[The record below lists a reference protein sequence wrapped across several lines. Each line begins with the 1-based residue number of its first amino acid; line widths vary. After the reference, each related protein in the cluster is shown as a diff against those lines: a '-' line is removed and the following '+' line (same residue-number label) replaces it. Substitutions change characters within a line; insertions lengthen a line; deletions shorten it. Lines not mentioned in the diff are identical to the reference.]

1 MDDSNPEISLLID
14 DQVFKA
20 KRDDLIQHSD
30 FFRAMFTG
38 DYVERERKQIFIEVV
53 DAASMSIIMRYMNI
67 GLIDL
72 SEFDLPT
79 IGDLAVAASF
89 LQITEL
95 TKQIDY
101 CLEQQLTLANWLE
114 VKEIASNAALV
125 KLEQST
131 VIYGL
136 FSFHIMKTEYIQS
149 LDKLYWYLAHPYL
162 NIESEIQ
169 VFKFG
174 LKWLQEHEMGAD
186 TLLVVLCCL
195 DLKRITYAE
204 VREIRDLIKDYTNS
218 LAEKVV
224 DCLYKL
230 VSEYDLSLDTI
241 RQNKTE
247 LCQEFT
253 EKVYTE
259 VFNLVKESIERK
271 LRFIPTVPM
280 WSNKDK
286 KPEVS
291 QNYLFTYTEE
301 AGFQRWMEVAE
312 RNLWGWNITAWSPTQ
327 IVVVCGEYGRGSGI
341 FMRDVKVYDI
351 YKKEWTQHGVELPL
365 RRHAGVVVVND
376 SLFLLGGVGGFRLH
390 LKYLICSG
398 HHSNLKNVTSAQKQ
412 CKHTHG
418 SFYCSSS
425 MATPAVGTINEMK
438 LPCTAMILD
447 RMFSTSW
454 LAAKKIMNIRARCF
468 CSKSDTTEVHSAS
481 AQGIDMNL
489 AKPKRKE
496 AADPL
501 EIPEPA
507 RPEDPLPG
515 IPVPGFPDV
524 TIPFAPDLPIPDLP
538 EVPVPVKPGELPNKT
553 LPGKPSP
560 IIDNILPKWRAPV
573 LPDLSTLFTSPIVLH
588 KAVENYKS
596 EYLMLSSQIEII
608 SKANN
613 YFFKK
618 CGLSESSIIQP
629 IDQKIILKL
638 NENDA
643 FSNNENVNKLI
654 LAILEL
660 VVLDSAVVYN
670 LKERS
675 FRPIAKLPDAVQSP
689 AVCAHNN
696 EVYVIGHRNIY
707 KYEEVGD
714 RDRWTKVLGMEMTP
728 SYLVS
733 FKGYIYVAQCYFPN
747 LYRFRP
753 GVDEALQQIAC
764 FCHPPKAI
772 CNLGYRLIAVTCSGD
787 TSTDI
792 LSVEELHIVGDGKY
806 YQNTK
811 VLWSQTGSV
820 FGVNPSGSCSVVM
833 TMPEINPTVSAYH
846 QRYIVM
852 YG

>member
-1 MDDSNPEISLLID
+1 MDESNPEISLLID

-376 SLFLLGGVGGFRLH
+376 SLFLLGGVGGFR
-390 LKYLICSG
+390 
-398 HHSNLKNVTSAQKQ
+398 
-412 CKHTHG
+412 
-418 SFYCSSS
+418 
-425 MATPAVGTINEMK
+425 
-438 LPCTAMILD
+438 
-447 RMFSTSW
+447 
-454 LAAKKIMNIRARCF
+454 
-468 CSKSDTTEVHSAS
+468 
-481 AQGIDMNL
+481 
-489 AKPKRKE
+489 
-496 AADPL
+496 
-501 EIPEPA
+501 
-507 RPEDPLPG
+507 
-515 IPVPGFPDV
+515 
-524 TIPFAPDLPIPDLP
+524 
-538 EVPVPVKPGELPNKT
+538 
-553 LPGKPSP
+553 
-560 IIDNILPKWRAPV
+560 
-573 LPDLSTLFTSPIVLH
+573 
-588 KAVENYKS
+588 
-596 EYLMLSSQIEII
+596 
-608 SKANN
+608 
-613 YFFKK
+613 
-618 CGLSESSIIQP
+618 
-629 IDQKIILKL
+629 
-638 NENDA
+638 
-643 FSNNENVNKLI
+643 
-654 LAILEL
+654 
-660 VVLDSAVVYN
+660 
-670 LKERS
+670 
-675 FRPIAKLPDAVQSP
+675 
-689 AVCAHNN
+689 
-696 EVYVIGHRNIY
+696 
-707 KYEEVGD
+707 
-714 RDRWTKVLGMEMTP
+714 
-728 SYLVS
+728 
-733 FKGYIYVAQCYFPN
+733 
-747 LYRFRP
+747 
-753 GVDEALQQIAC
+753 
-764 FCHPPKAI
+764 
-772 CNLGYRLIAVTCSGD
+772 
-787 TSTDI
+787 
-792 LSVEELHIVGDGKY
+792 
-806 YQNTK
+806 
-811 VLWSQTGSV
+811 
-820 FGVNPSGSCSVVM
+820 
-833 TMPEINPTVSAYH
+833 
-846 QRYIVM
+846 
-852 YG
+852 